1 MGEWWDGG
9 ELTVGRGGVQDVKV
23 SETVRLCYCC
33 PLEGRVRPH
42 PTLPHPLR
50 TDFSRCRYLT
60 IQVVDL
66 PMLTFM
72 RASCMYVHWR

>member
-1 MGEWWDGG
+1 MRTDHGWEGG

-42 PTLPHPLR
+42 PTLPIFFVQILAGAV
-50 TDFSRCRYLT
+50 
-60 IQVVDL
+60 I
-66 PMLTFM
+66 
-72 RASCMYVHWR
+72 